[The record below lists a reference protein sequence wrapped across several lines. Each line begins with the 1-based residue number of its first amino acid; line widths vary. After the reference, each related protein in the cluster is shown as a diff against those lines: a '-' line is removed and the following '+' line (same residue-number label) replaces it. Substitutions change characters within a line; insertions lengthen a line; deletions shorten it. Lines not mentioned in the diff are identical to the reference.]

1 MSLINDAL
9 KQARQEPPRNPPNPL
24 PPLRPAADDSP
35 SIIAW
40 LLPAIVIIL
49 IVAAIFFIGWAAAHH
64 SVKSIVTTP
73 DSDTATQPV
82 ENVALPVVAPTPAPP
97 PPPAV
102 NPPDLPKLQGIFY
115 SPTAPSAILDG
126 KTVQPGDQFKQ
137 FKVKEISKY
146 TVTLIGPDKKEFKV
160 GMGD

>member
-9 KQARQEPPRNPPNPL
+9 KQARQEPPRNTPNSL

-40 LLPAIVIIL
+40 LLPAVVIIL
-49 IVAAIFFIGWAAAHH
+49 IVAAIFFIGWAAAHRT
-64 SVKSIVTTP
+64 VRSIVAAP
-73 DSDTATQPV
+73 DSDSTAAQPA
-82 ENVALPVVAPTPAPP
+82 ENVAPPVVAQAPELPP
-97 PPPAV
+97 PPV
-102 NPPDLPKLQGIFY
+102 SPPELPKLQGIFY
-115 SPTAPSAILDG
+115 SPAAPSAILDG

-146 TVTLIGPDKKEFKV
+146 TVTLIGPDKKEVKI